1 MKKNYIAPA
10 TYCVR
15 VNVSNMLATSFLQS
29 TASPVDTED
38 SGAEL
43 GVKSNN
49 RSYNVWDD
57 DWSN

>member
-10 TYCVR
+10 LQCVK
-15 VNVSNMLATSFLQS
+15 VNTSNMLANSYLQS
-29 TASPVDTED
+29 TTATTED

>member
-10 TYCVR
+10 INCVK
-15 VNVSNMLATSFLQS
+15 VNTSNMLANSYLQS
-29 TASPVDTED
+29 TTSASTED